1 MFCSPRVVGGYQYAN
16 FLILILNLLSSFLD
30 LLRKDGLP
38 LGGSVFLS
46 EVKDITAPP
55 PSPRGSS
62 RGTSRSS
69 NKSQEDEEL
78 GPSQAQFAGKT
89 DMTQTF
95 TSIPRSTFWIP
106 VDENSTEKNERPSV
120 DRKGESSSNGTKF
133 YIDLGNLEALTS
145 GQCSLCGD
153 SLPEGS
159 PVSRRGPIPDKEL
172 CKSCNPRRGSNED
185 VFWIPFTDKRKA
197 SALKNLNGV
206 ENRDDSAK
214 ASESRKLNERT
225 KDQAKKRQPDS
236 TSSNWAN
243 GDSKALVLANS
254 RGNLNA
260 PSFSADMTGFDVSCV
275 CDNNTGVCSCTI
287 VKKDLPSSSRVTEES
302 IHIRPANSSTSDA
315 ANETLASEDVVKTIG
330 EASSLAEPTVVTRPT
345 NDFASPVTPSN
356 SKPRAKKD
364 QGDLTLKSFSEV
376 DLHNPSTRPRN
387 SEDIRHGSV
396 EAPQSL
402 ASQGAKLSPTQE
414 VLNEGDLNGP
424 FLKAAIE
431 PSPPKQAWTTPRS
444 EDSGTS
450 SVTIVNPFPSSVP
463 PMNKSAV
470 HPPIGPAG
478 DGRIPS
484 KRLTGVKK
492 GKKSVGKPGSNSKN
506 GKLRSKSKA
515 PEQSNKG
522 AKKKGKG
529 RKKGDMKMITVQ
541 QREAGEELGLR
552 TISQGGLDVAEESM
566 DYLSTLRPFNAGV
579 FKGKHPVLSPIPES
593 PRSTRNS
600 PRSPNTVTLP
610 RPADLQESLREG
622 GNKVGEGNTE
632 GFSEVGVTGEGDAGN
647 NGETAD
653 GEFDVVDGG
662 MLSRF
667 IGMCVPRLK
676 FGKSELEDDS
686 ASDGERNEPLLK
698 HPQGGGNEEQQ
709 QKPVETR
716 SAEDTDDRLSVQGGS
731 NHPQVI
737 QDEAD
742 DVMEEI
748 VRRGLNSEQGREK
761 IGAQS
766 DLRSV
771 MVTDDSL
778 TNTTSHESVSIDE
791 QSVLSYRY
799 SRDGLPEVIAV
810 SDMANEERPPSE
822 TSSNSEQYSDTDSSY
837 NSIGSISPRAVSPAS
852 SFNSSDTYFS
862 SPRDSSGAETPT
874 PGRDMS
880 SENSIEIEY
889 YEQMARDKSRVSSG
903 SSNSTIRTQSNV
915 SLGSL
920 GNISQGSVGSFSGP
934 ENEDVVRSRLSASG
948 RSQSSESCEEEI
960 VWKKGN
966 LLGKGAFGTVSYQN
980 IYGLL
985 TKRDVKMAGYWP
997 SSFFFF

>member
-1 MFCSPRVVGGYQYAN
+1 MLCSPRVVGGYQYAS
-16 FLILILNLLSSFLD
+16 FLILILNLLSCFPD
-30 LLRKDGLP
+30 LLWKDGLP
-38 LGGSVFLS
+38 PGGSVFLS
-46 EVKDITAPP
+46 EMKDIRPPP
-55 PSPRGSS
+55 PSPRGATRGSS

-69 NKSQEDEEL
+69 SKSQEDEEL
-78 GPSQAQFAGKT
+78 EPSQDQFAGKT

-159 PVSRRGPIPDKEL
+159 PVSRRGPVPDKEL

-206 ENRDDSAK
+206 ENGDDSAK
-214 ASESRKLNERT
+214 ANESRKLNERT
-225 KDQAKKRQPDS
+225 KDQANKRQPDP
-236 TSSNWAN
+236 TSSSAAN
-243 GDSKALVLANS
+243 GDSKALILENNT
-254 RGNLNA
+254 GKLNA
-260 PSFSADMTGFDVSCV
+260 PSFSADMTSFDASCV

-287 VKKDLPSSSRVTEES
+287 VKKDLPPSSRVTEES

-315 ANETLASEDVVKTIG
+315 TNETLATEDVVKTIG
-330 EASSLAEPTVVTRPT
+330 EASSLAESTVVTRST
-345 NDFASPVTPSN
+345 TDFASPNRAVTPSN

-376 DLHNPSTRPRN
+376 DLHNPSTSPRN

-402 ASQGAKLSPTQE
+402 ASQGAKLSSTQV
-414 VLNEGDLNGP
+414 VLNEGHLNGP
-424 FLKAAIE
+424 ILKAAIE

-450 SVTIVNPFPSSVP
+450 SVTIVNPFPSPVP

-478 DGRIPS
+478 DGRIPNR
-484 KRLTGVKK
+484 RLTGVKK

-506 GKLRSKSKA
+506 AKLRSKSKA

-566 DYLSTLRPFNAGV
+566 DYLSALRPFNAGV

-600 PRSPNTVTLP
+600 PLSPNTVTLP

-632 GFSEVGVTGEGDAGN
+632 GFSEVGVTGEGDAEN
-647 NGETAD
+647 NGTPD
-653 GEFDVVDGG
+653 GDFDVVDGG

-686 ASDGERNEPLLK
+686 ASDDERNEPLLK
-698 HPQGGGNEEQQ
+698 HHQGGGNEEQQ
-709 QKPVETR
+709 QELVETR
-716 SAEDTDDRLSVQGGS
+716 SAEDADDRLSVQGGC
-731 NHPQVI
+731 NHLQVI

-748 VRRGLNSEQGREK
+748 VRRGLNSEQE
-761 IGAQS
+761 
-766 DLRSV
+766 
-771 MVTDDSL
+771 
-778 TNTTSHESVSIDE
+778 
-791 QSVLSYRY
+791 Y

-810 SDMANEERPPSE
+810 TDVAND
-822 TSSNSEQYSDTDSSY
+822 SEQYSDTDSSY
-837 NSIGSISPRAVSPAS
+837 NSIGSTSPRAVSPAS

-889 YEQMARDKSRVSSG
+889 FEQMAREKSRVSSG

-934 ENEDVVRSRLSASG
+934 ETEDVVRSRLSASG

-966 LLGKGAFGTVSYQN
+966 VLGKGAFGTVWC
-980 IYGLL
+980 GL
-985 TKRDVKMAGYWP
+985 TNKGEMIAVKQVELNHNNSDEAEKVQCRLISIRLAG
-997 SSFFFF
+997 SCFSVHRRSMVHVSEKFGELERSVRATLNS